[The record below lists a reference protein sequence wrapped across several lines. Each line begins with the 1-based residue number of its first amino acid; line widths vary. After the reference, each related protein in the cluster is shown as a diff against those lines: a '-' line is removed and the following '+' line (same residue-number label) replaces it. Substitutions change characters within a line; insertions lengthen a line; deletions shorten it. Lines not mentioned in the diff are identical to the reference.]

1 MIIPYPENNLSLS
14 IFVLGSEIIQLLKQE
29 MNIDMLLMEFLK
41 SDNRRSPELFMDTLT
56 FLFAIGFIQIK
67 GYKIKILK
75 NDYTQTT
82 LFGN

>member
-29 MNIDMLLMEFLK
+29 TNVNKLLMEFLK
-41 SDNRRSPELFMDTLT
+41 SDKRRSPELFMDTLT
-56 FLFAIGFIQIK
+56 FLFAVGLINIK
-67 GYKIKILK
+67 GYKIKKNK

-82 LFGN
+82 LF